1 MRPLA
6 RIAYRA
12 ILCLHP
18 HDFRAEFG
26 DEMLWIF
33 DEEMRDRALQ
43 SGRSRIRVTARLL
56 LDGLR
61 SVVVQ
66 HTLRPREQQQPE
78 AVGPYY
84 CEIDS
89 SVPALRLMQAGTLLL
104 SFFFC
109 IFSLS
114 LFASM
119 VVPKLTV
126 IDSAIQK
133 NMFLSRVMILS
144 RTPAPGPQ
152 RSSR

>member
-26 DEMLWIF
+26 DEMLWVF
-33 DEEMRDRALQ
+33 DEEMRDRALRD
-43 SGRSRIRVTARLL
+43 GRSRVCGTVRLL

-61 SVVVQ
+61 SVLVQ
-66 HTLRPREQQQPE
+66 HAPRPRKQQPE

-89 SVPALRLMQAGTLLL
+89 SIPAFRFTQAGILIL

-144 RTPAPGPQ
+144 RSPALGPQ
-152 RSSR
+152 RTRH